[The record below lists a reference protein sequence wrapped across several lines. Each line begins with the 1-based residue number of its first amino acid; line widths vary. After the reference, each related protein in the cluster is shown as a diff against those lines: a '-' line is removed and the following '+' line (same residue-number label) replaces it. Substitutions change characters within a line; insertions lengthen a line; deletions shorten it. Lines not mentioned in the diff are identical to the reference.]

1 MDNGQ
6 NDFMRP
12 LAAAWVAKVRLGQ
25 QHKQPFDDV
34 GKQCMSFFS
43 GAVGFMW
50 QPEYL
55 KQFVGGSLAPR
66 FKITVAKAFE
76 LVALYGP
83 SMYWQNPTRLVKPR
97 KRVGLSDQLFASL
110 TQDPMMGQ
118 FMMQQMMVQRE
129 MRKAADQARCELEEL
144 YLNYTPRVMPD
155 GGLAAHGQSATTESL
170 VKGRGCAWV
179 RPYTVPGSGRVL
191 TGAFYDSCDNLIID
205 PDAPGPR
212 MYGAKWIGRKCVQ
225 PYWEVEK
232 KFQLPKDSLKR
243 YANMES
249 AERQGETMVDQNA
262 AMNRTVGKTFDL
274 ITYYEIY
281 SKGGVGARLS
291 GQTRMHDDLG
301 DALENVV
308 GQYAYVVVS
317 PGVPWPLNAHPDRI
331 RSAHDGDIA
340 KLFRWPVPYWM
351 QDRWPVS
358 ILEYYEKPGSC
369 YPIAPMAPGLG
380 ELTYINVLLSQLA
393 NRTWMTSRAF
403 PLVPRKLA
411 PEIEAAFNRG
421 QDLTVLRYDEHQK
434 GESPISFVQYPEVN
448 QDSYR
453 LLEIMSNN
461 FDRRTGLTELLYGLN
476 PGGTQS
482 RTAEDAAGKRQMVS
496 IRPDYMAGKV
506 EDWQS
511 EIADMELFCSRF
523 FVNAEQLGGLLDPA
537 EQFMWQQLIDSQDP
551 MMVLEDLGA
560 TVAANSTRKPDKVRD
575 VANMQQ
581 LMPAL
586 MPVLQEYAFATG
598 DFQPLNALIMKVGD
612 TLDEDLEGLM
622 MQPPPPP
629 ETTTDPAAEA
639 QMLQNQQLQQAHDQ
653 KMQMQGQQHQQK
665 MQQGQAQMVMQA
677 LTVGQKMRLAEDQ
690 AAQRKK
696 QAAQQSRK
704 KKAA

>member
-12 LAAAWVAKVRLGQ
+12 LAAAWVSKVRLAQ

-43 GAVGFMW
+43 GAMGFMW
-50 QPEYL
+50 QPEFF
-55 KQFVGGSLAPR
+55 KQYVGGTLAPR

-97 KRVGLSDQLFASL
+97 KRVGLSDELFLSL
-110 TQDPMMGQ
+110 GDPMAMQ
-118 FMMQQMMVQRE
+118 FYQQAMVERQF
-129 MRKAADQARCELEEL
+129 RKAADQARTELEEL
-144 YLNYTPRVMPD
+144 YLNYTPGVQPD
-155 GGLAAHGQSATTESL
+155 GGLAGHSQSATTESL
-170 VKGRGCAWV
+170 VKGRGCLWV
-179 RPYTVPGSGRVL
+179 KPYVVPGSGRVL
-191 TGAFYDSCDNLIID
+191 TGSFYDSCDNLLID
-205 PDAPGPR
+205 PDTPGPKF
-212 MYGAKWIGRKCVQ
+212 YGAKWIAQKCVGPHWQ
-225 PYWEVEK
+225 VERE
-232 KFQLPKDSLKR
+232 FGLPKDSLKR

-249 AERQGETMVDQNA
+249 AERQGESMVNDSATMDR
-262 AMNRTVGKTFDL
+262 MVGKTFDL
-274 ITYYEIY
+274 ITYYKIW
-281 SKGGVGARLS
+281 SKGGVGARLA
-291 GQTRMHDDLG
+291 GQTRMHDELG
-301 DALENVV
+301 DALERVV
-308 GQYAYVVVS
+308 GDYAYIVVS
-317 PGVPWPLNAHPDRI
+317 PGVPWPLNAHPDKI
-331 RSAHDGDIA
+331 RSGHDGEIER
-340 KLFRWPVPYWM
+340 LFRWPVPYWL
-351 QDRWPVS
+351 QDRWPVAL
-358 ILEYYEKPGSC
+358 LEYYEKPGSP

-403 PLVPRKLA
+403 PLVPRKLG
-411 PEIEAAFNRG
+411 PEVEAAFNRG

-434 GESPISFVQYPEVN
+434 GEQPISFIQYPEVN
-448 QDSYR
+448 ADSYR

-506 EDWQS
+506 EDWQG
-511 EIADMELFCSRF
+511 EVADMELFCSRF
-523 FVNAEQLGGLLDPA
+523 FVDAQQLGGMLDPA
-537 EQFMWQQLIDSQDP
+537 EQFLWAQLIDSQDP
-551 MMVLEDLGA
+551 KSIIEDLRA

-575 VANMQQ
+575 VANMNQ
-581 LMPAL
+581 LVPQL
-586 MPVLQEYAFATG
+586 LPILQEYSFATG
-598 DFQPLNALIMKVGD
+598 DFSPLNALIGKIGD

-629 ETTTDPAAEA
+629 ESTIDPAAEA
-639 QMLQNQQLQQAHDQ
+639 QMLQQQQLAEAHQQ
-653 KMQMQGQQHQQK
+653 KMAMQGQAHSQK
-665 MQQGQAQMVMQA
+665 MQQGQQQMMLTA
-677 LTVGQKMRLAEDQ
+677 LSVGQKMKLAEEQ
-690 AAQRKK
+690 AKQRKA
-696 QAAQQSRK
+696 QAKTQARK

>member
-12 LAAAWVAKVRLGQ
+12 LAAAWVNKVRLGQ

-97 KRVGLSDQLFASL
+97 KRVGLSEQLFMGI
-110 TQDPMMGQ
+110 QDPMAQQIYMQ
-118 FMMQQMMVQRE
+118 AMQQRDY
-129 MRKAADQARCELEEL
+129 RKAADLARSELEEL
-144 YLNYTPRVMPD
+144 YLNYTPGVQPD
-155 GGLAAHGQSATTESL
+155 GGLAAHSSSATTESL
-170 VKGRGCAWV
+170 VKGRGCLWV
-179 RPYTVPGSGRVL
+179 KPYVVPGSGRVL
-191 TGAFYDSCDNLIID
+191 TGAFYDSCDNLISD
-205 PDAPGPR
+205 PDAPGPKFH
-212 MYGAKWIGRKCVQ
+212 GAKWVAQKVCQ
-225 PYWEVEK
+225 PYWQAEK
-232 KFQLPKDSLKR
+232 EFQLPKDSLKR

-249 AERQGETMVDQNA
+249 ADRQGETMADEGAKMDRQ
-262 AMNRTVGKTFDL
+262 VGKTFDL
-274 ITYYEIY
+274 ITYYKVW
-281 SKGGVGARLS
+281 SKGGIGARLS
-291 GQTRMHDDLG
+291 GQVRMQDELG
-301 DALENVV
+301 EALDRVV
-308 GQYAYVVVS
+308 GDYAYIVVA
-317 PGVPWPLNAHPDRI
+317 PGVPFPLNAHPEKV
-331 RSAHDGDIA
+331 RSSNDTEIER
-340 KLFRWPVPYWM
+340 LFRWPVPYWM
-351 QDRWPVS
+351 QDRWPVAL
-358 ILEYYEKPGSC
+358 LEYYEKPGSS

-393 NRTWMTSRAF
+393 NRTWMTSRCF
-403 PLVPRKLA
+403 PLVPRKMGS
-411 PEIEAAFNRG
+411 EVEAAMNQG
-421 QDLTVLRYDEHQK
+421 KDLTVLRYDEHQK
-434 GESPISFVQYPEVN
+434 GEAPVSFVTYPEVN

-453 LLEIMSNN
+453 LLEIMSEN

-511 EIADMELFCSRF
+511 EVADMELFCSRF
-523 FVNAEQLGGLLDPA
+523 FVDAQQLGGMLDPA
-537 EQFMWQQLIDSQDP
+537 EQFLWQHLIDSQDP
-551 MMVLEDLGA
+551 SSIIEDLRA

-575 VANMQQ
+575 VSNMNQ
-581 LMPAL
+581 LVAQL
-586 MPVLQEYAFATG
+586 MPVLQEYSFATG
-598 DFQPLNALIMKVGD
+598 DFNPLNAMIAKIGD
-612 TLDEDLEGLM
+612 TLDEDLDGLM

-629 ETTTDPAAEA
+629 ESTIDPAAEA
-639 QMLQNQQLQQAHDQ
+639 QMLQQQQLAEAHQQ
-653 KMQMQGQQHQQK
+653 KLEMQGQAHQQK
-665 MQQGQAQMVMQA
+665 MAQGQQSMALTA
-677 LTVGQKMRLAEDQ
+677 LTVGQKMKLAEEQ
-690 AAQRKK
+690 AKQRKQ
-696 QAAQQSRK
+696 QAAQQARKK

>member
-12 LAAAWVAKVRLGQ
+12 LAAAWVGKVRLGQ
-25 QHKQPFDDV
+25 DHKKPFDEV

-43 GAVGFMW
+43 GAMGFMW
-50 QPEYL
+50 QPEFF
-55 KQFVGGSLAPR
+55 KQYVGGALAPR

-97 KRVGLSDQLFASL
+97 KRVGLSDALFMGL
-110 TQDPMMGQ
+110 QDPMAAQ
-118 FMMQQMMVQRE
+118 FYMQAMQQRE
-129 MRKAADQARCELEEL
+129 FRKAQDLARAELEEL
-144 YLNYTPRVMPD
+144 YLNYTPGAMPD
-155 GGLAAHGQSATTESL
+155 GGLAAHSSSATTESL

-179 RPYTVPGSGRVL
+179 KPYVVPGSGRVL
-191 TGAFYDSCDNLIID
+191 TGAFYDSCDNLIVD
-205 PDAPGPR
+205 PDAPGPKFH
-212 MYGAKWIGRKCVQ
+212 GAKWIAQKCCH
-225 PYWEVEK
+225 PYWQVEK
-232 KFQLPKDSLKR
+232 EFGLPDGSLKR

-262 AMNRTVGKTFDL
+262 PMNRTVGKTFDL
-274 ITYYEIY
+274 LTYYKIW
-281 SKGGVGARLS
+281 SKGGCGARLS
-291 GQTRMHDDLG
+291 GQTRMQDDLG
-301 DALENVV
+301 RALDRVV
-308 GQYAYVVVS
+308 GDYAYVVVA
-317 PGVPWPLNAHPDRI
+317 PGVPFPLNAHPDRI
-331 RSAHDGDIA
+331 RSSSDGDIER
-340 KLFRWPVPYWM
+340 LFRWPVPYWM

-358 ILEYYEKPGSC
+358 LLEYYEKPNSC

-403 PLVPRKLA
+403 PLVPRKLG

-434 GESPISFVQYPEVN
+434 GEAPVSFVTYPEVN
-448 QDSYR
+448 ADSYR
-453 LLEIMSNN
+453 LLEIMSAN
-461 FDRRTGLTELLYGLN
+461 FDRRVGLTELLYGLN

-506 EDWQS
+506 EDWQG

-523 FVNAEQLGGLLDPA
+523 FVDAQQLGGMLDPA
-537 EQFMWQQLIDSQDP
+537 EQFLWAQLIDSQDP
-551 MMVLEDLGA
+551 KAIIEDLRA

-575 VANMQQ
+575 VANMNQLVPQ
-581 LMPAL
+581 LMP
-586 MPVLQEYAFATG
+586 MLQEYAFASG
-598 DFQPLNALIMKVGD
+598 DFGPINALIGKIGD
-612 TLDEDLEGLM
+612 TLDEDLDGLM

-629 ETTTDPAAEA
+629 ESTIDPAAEA
-639 QMLQNQQLQQAHDQ
+639 QMMQQQQLEEAHQQ
-653 KMQMQGQQHQQK
+653 KMMMQGQQHQQK
-665 MQQGQAQMVMQA
+665 MQQGQQQMLMNA
-677 LTVGQKMRLAEDQ
+677 LTVGQKMKLAEEQ
-690 AAQRKK
+690 AKARKQ
-696 QAAQQSRK
+696 QAKSQNRK